1 MFYYNCNIAR
11 TNLHVIKRERIA
23 LRSIVSKLNDDT
35 DELLVH
41 FLSTDA
47 SLILDGHKSVI
58 AGSFRVS
65 LFIGLGC
72 LSDLG
77 KRSGCFMIIRCP
89 IGWFLYHWHR
99 LCTSMQMSYVATSFF
114 FKRQNDHICDSICSG
129 FSGSGNQKKGI
140 QMYSIRHH
148 LVKNTWS
155 GIVQTSD

>member
-11 TNLHVIKRERIA
+11 TNLHAIKRERIA
-23 LRSIVSKLNDDT
+23 LRSIALKLSDGT

-47 SLILDGHKSVI
+47 SLILDAHKSVI

-65 LFIGLGC
+65 LFIGLVWP
-72 LSDLG
+72 LDLG

-89 IGWFLYHWHR
+89 IGWLVYHWHH

-114 FKRQNDHICDSICSG
+114 FKRQNDHICDSSCSG
-129 FSGSGNQKKGI
+129 YSVLDYQKKGI

-148 LVKNTWS
+148 LVKNTCS